1 MKLKT
6 PNNFPIVIAGLE
18 KLDENVLA
26 AAEKGLR
33 KGLEFAKTIS
43 MREFLSGPRPKR
55 LDVVTTRLR
64 SSIATSVRRSG
75 KGVIGRIGS
84 NVKYARY
91 HEFGLKGTV
100 SVREHVRHTVDRNW
114 DAGGRRIKFIKDRQG
129 FVIGEK
135 RESVKQAQRR
145 GVEFVRETVKAHKRR
160 VNYEGRPFI
169 KPALL
174 KAQPLI
180 KQAILDAIKLVKAT

>member
-1 MKLKT
+1 MKLRT
-6 PNNFPIVIAGLE
+6 PNNFPIVIAGLNT
-18 KLDENVLA
+18 LDARVLD

-64 SSIATSVRRSG
+64 SSIATSVQRSG

-91 HEFGLKGTV
+91 HEFGFKGVV
-100 SVREHVRHTVDRNW
+100 SVREHMRHSATN
-114 DAGGRRIKFIKDRQG
+114 GGRSVKLVRDRAG
-129 FVIGEK
+129 NVIGEK
-135 RESVKQAQRR
+135 RESVAQAEKR
-145 GVEFVRETVKAHKRR
+145 GVVFARETVRAHKRR

-169 KPALL
+169 RPALE

-180 KQAILDAIKLVKAT
+180 KQTVLDALKAVPPTV